1 MKKIKWFFSEIV
13 AMYSAKTSYFSKKRV
28 ESGIAFT
35 IAQGGM
41 ILFFLEKYQ
50 TLSMGEVILWAT
62 TEFAVS
68 GYILNKIQTQKKDVH
83 KNDQ

>member
-13 AMYSAKTSYFSKKRV
+13 AMYSTKTSYFSKKRV

-62 TEFAVS
+62 TECAVS

>member
-13 AMYSAKTSYFSKKRV
+13 AMYSTKTSYFSKKRV

>member
-13 AMYSAKTSYFSKKRV
+13 AMYSTKTSYFSKKRV

-62 TEFAVS
+62 TEFAIS